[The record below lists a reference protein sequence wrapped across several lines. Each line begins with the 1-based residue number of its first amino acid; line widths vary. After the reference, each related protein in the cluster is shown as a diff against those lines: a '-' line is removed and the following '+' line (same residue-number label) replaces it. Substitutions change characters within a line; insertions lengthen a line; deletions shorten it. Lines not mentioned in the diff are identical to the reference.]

1 MVASNLVAQVDSG
14 AGPYGVKLELFE
26 GPLDL
31 LLFLIRK
38 NEIDIYDIPIADIIF
53 GTIRPVCAI
62 FPGCKG
68 HLRRINISTMVFFR

>member
-1 MVASNLVAQVDSG
+1 MVASNLAVQVGPD

-38 NEIDIYDIPIADIIF
+38 DEIDVYDIPIADITRQF
-53 GTIRPVCAI
+53 LEYV
-62 FPGCKG
+62 FP
-68 HLRRINISTMVFFR
+68 TV